1 MIKNKLSYLLS
12 TNIKMPLPY
21 DKPRLVELCRR
32 DGATLIGEYASVNR
46 EIKPRFRCSCGKEED
61 KRTFRDMCNKG
72 AFCHECIYTKA
83 SEKRNNT
90 VKIVY
95 GVECVSQ
102 IESVKA
108 KRVETNMER
117 RGVAVPFQAAEVKE
131 KSKVT
136 NLERYGAEHPLQNTI
151 IMGNVIATNLERY
164 GTTCSLQSDFAKE
177 KSIITLQTKY
187 GEHITNVFQAEEV
200 KEKSK
205 ATNLERRGVEY
216 PGQSE
221 ECKEKS
227 RATNLERRGVEY
239 AFQSEDVKEKSKA
252 THLERL
258 GVEHPLQSEEIMGKV
273 KATNLERLGVEHPLQ
288 SEEIMGKVKATR
300 LGKYGFEHVLQNPK
314 IMERQQKKSFSFKDF
329 VMPSGDVRKIQGY
342 EAFALNELVKVY
354 TEDQIITGTSNV
366 PRILYTDNGKE
377 RYHYPDIWIPHD
389 NKLIEVKSTKTYEW
403 HKDEVLQKKKACE
416 EQGYLYE
423 IWCFDSKG
431 HRVEVPV

>member
-1 MIKNKLSYLLS
+1 
-12 TNIKMPLPY
+12 MPLPY

-273 KATNLERLGVEHPLQ
+273 KAT
-288 SEEIMGKVKATR
+288 R